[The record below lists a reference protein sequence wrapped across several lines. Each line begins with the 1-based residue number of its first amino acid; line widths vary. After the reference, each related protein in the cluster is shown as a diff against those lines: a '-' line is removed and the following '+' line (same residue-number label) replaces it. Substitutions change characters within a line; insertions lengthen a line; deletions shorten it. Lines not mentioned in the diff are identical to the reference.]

1 MEAGR
6 GVADPVGGRRAPAE
20 RPARAA
26 WSIAALVGAVV
37 GVHTLW
43 LHVTTDPLAD
53 VRAYYDAGARLN
65 AGLPLY
71 PVDADP
77 NLAEFYRYPPLLAIA
92 FRPLAVLPFETAA
105 AVWIVV
111 VLASLAGTLWWLG
124 LRRWETWIAVG
135 VLGMPIAWAV
145 AIGQAQVPVTLLTAI
160 GAPWAIALA
169 ANLKVLPALVAIWWL
184 GRGDW
189 RSLGAFSAWMLAIM
203 AVQLV
208 LEPQAT
214 VDFVATLTLEQ
225 IGEVRNISPFAL
237 SPALWVVLVAG
248 GALLAL
254 RLAPTRWGWAAAVA
268 ISTMA
273 TPRLLSYMLMT
284 LLAILREPQP
294 DRRET

>member
-6 GVADPVGGRRAPAE
+6 GVADPVG
-20 RPARAA
+20 ARAA

>member
-6 GVADPVGGRRAPAE
+6 GVADPVGARRARAE
-20 RPARAA
+20 RRARAA